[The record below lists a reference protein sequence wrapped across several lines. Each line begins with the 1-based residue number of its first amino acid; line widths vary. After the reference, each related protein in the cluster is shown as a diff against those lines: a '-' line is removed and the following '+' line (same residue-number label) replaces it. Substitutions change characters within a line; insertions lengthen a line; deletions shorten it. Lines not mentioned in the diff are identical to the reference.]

1 MTPHLTKAEFLSQL
15 ESRLTALPANERK
28 NALDYYDSYLSNVE
42 DPGALSQKIANLGT
56 PGDVAAEIFASYV
69 KRGNQIPP
77 QPAMSSTPT
86 MSSMPTAHP
95 AKRSGLPWWLI
106 VILAVFALPL
116 IIGLGG
122 GLFGV
127 LVGIGASVLA
137 FVVSGFAMLATG
149 VASIVLAI
157 PVLFQDT
164 GFGFLVAGAGLV
176 LLGLGILFF
185 KLAAIICSGIFY
197 LIQIAIRRLRH
208 GRVNAA

>member
-15 ESRLTALPANERK
+15 ESKLMPLPANERK
-28 NALDYYDSYLSNVE
+28 NALDYYDSYLSNSE
-42 DPGALSQKIANLGT
+42 DPAALSQKIANLGT

-69 KRGNQIPP
+69 KRDNQVPP
-77 QPAMSSTPT
+77 QPAMSSMPT
-86 MSSMPTAHP
+86 MSGMLSAHP
-95 AKRSGLPWWLI
+95 PKRSNLPWWLI
-106 VILAVFALPL
+106 VVLAVFALPL
-116 IIGLGG
+116 ILGLGG

-127 LVGIGASVLA
+127 LVGIGASILA
-137 FVVSGFAMLATG
+137 FFVSGFAMLATG
-149 VASIVLAI
+149 AVSIILAI

-185 KLAAIICSGIFY
+185 KLASLIFSGIFY
-197 LIQIAIRRLRH
+197 LIQTAIRRLRH

>member
-28 NALDYYDSYLSNVE
+28 NALDYYDSYLSNAE
-42 DPGALSQKIANLGT
+42 DPDALSQKIANLGT
-56 PGDVAAEIFASYV
+56 PGDVAAEIFASYG

-77 QPAMSSTPT
+77 QPAMSS
-86 MSSMPTAHP
+86 MSSTPVMPSAHP
-95 AKRSGLPWWLI
+95 VKRSGLPWWLI
-106 VILAVFALPL
+106 VILAVFAAPL

-127 LVGIGASVLA
+127 LVGIGASIIA
-137 FVVSGFAMLATG
+137 FAASGFAMLATG
-149 VASIVLAI
+149 AVSIVLAI

-164 GFGFLVAGAGLV
+164 GFGFLVAGSGLV

-185 KLAAIICSGIFY
+185 KLAALVCSGIFY
-197 LIQIAIRRLRH
+197 LIQTATRRLRH
-208 GRVNAA
+208 GR

>member
-77 QPAMSSTPT
+77 QPAMPSTPT

-95 AKRSGLPWWLI
+95 VKRSGLPWWLI

-122 GLFGV
+122 GLFGI

-208 GRVNAA
+208 GRA

>member
-15 ESRLTALPANERK
+15 EGRLTALPANERK
-28 NALDYYDSYLSNVE
+28 NALDYYDSYLSNAE
-42 DPGALSQKIANLGT
+42 DPNALSQKIANLGT

-77 QPAMSSTPT
+77 QSAMSSTPT
-86 MSSMPTAHP
+86 MSSMTSAHP
-95 AKRSGLPWWLI
+95 AKRRGLPWWLI

-149 VASIVLAI
+149 AVSIVLAI

-208 GRVNAA
+208 GR